1 MGKKK
6 RGNYN
11 QDHFKLG
18 GSMQPGGDIVQERQ
32 KRQLTQQEKS
42 SEAGPKTPDDTT
54 QPRRQTP
61 DARPQAQTGD

>member
-32 KRQLTQQEKS
+32 KGKLTQQKEKNPRPAKS
-42 SEAGPKTPDDTT
+42 DEPAIPEDAGASHD
-54 QPRRQTP
+54 
-61 DARPQAQTGD
+61 

>member
-18 GSMQPGGDIVQERQ
+18 GSMQPGGDVVQERQ
-32 KRQLTQQEKS
+32 KGKLTPQKEENPRPAKS
-42 SEAGPKTPDDTT
+42 NEPAIPDD
-54 QPRRQTP
+54 
-61 DARPQAQTGD
+61 AE

>member
-18 GSMQPGGDIVQERQ
+18 GSMQPGADIVQERQ
-32 KRQLTQQEKS
+32 KRKLTQQKDENPRPTKS
-42 SEAGPKTPDDTT
+42 DEPAIPE
-54 QPRRQTP
+54 
-61 DARPQAQTGD
+61 DAE

>member
-18 GSMQPGGDIVQERQ
+18 GTLQPGSDIVQERQ
-32 KRQLTQQEKS
+32 KRKLTQQKEEKPRAAKAD
-42 SEAGPKTPDDTT
+42 EPAIPDEVD
-54 QPRRQTP
+54 
-61 DARPQAQTGD
+61 

>member
-32 KRQLTQQEKS
+32 KGKVGRQSSALSRQARGGARKS
-42 SEAGPKTPDDTT
+42 SKKSP
-54 QPRRQTP
+54 
-61 DARPQAQTGD
+61 

>member
-32 KRQLTQQEKS
+32 KGKLSRQPTADSGQK
-42 SEAGPKTPDDTT
+42 AVGPKP
-54 QPRRQTP
+54 PAARRRVEHRSAP
-61 DARPQAQTGD
+61 

>member
-18 GSMQPGGDIVQERQ
+18 GSMQPGEDIVQERQ
-32 KRQLTQQEKS
+32 KGKLTQQKEENPRPAKS
-42 SEAGPKTPDDTT
+42 TEPAIPDD
-54 QPRRQTP
+54 
-61 DARPQAQTGD
+61 AE

>member
-32 KRQLTQQEKS
+32 KGKLTQQKEEKPRPAKS
-42 SEAGPKTPDDTT
+42 AEPAVPDD
-54 QPRRQTP
+54 
-61 DARPQAQTGD
+61 AE

>member
-11 QDHFKLG
+11 QDHFKVG

-32 KRQLTQQEKS
+32 KRQLNQQQEEKPRQPKS
-42 SEAGPKTPDDTT
+42 DEGAIPDDEE
-54 QPRRQTP
+54 
-61 DARPQAQTGD
+61 

>member
-11 QDHFKLG
+11 QDHFKVG

-32 KRQLTQQEKS
+32 KRKLTQQKEEVPRPAKAD
-42 SEAGPKTPDDTT
+42 EPAIPDD
-54 QPRRQTP
+54 
-61 DARPQAQTGD
+61 AE

>member
-11 QDHFKLG
+11 QDHFKVG

-32 KRQLTQQEKS
+32 KRQLTQQKTEQ
-42 SEAGPKTPDDTT
+42 PKPAREDEPAIPDD
-54 QPRRQTP
+54 
-61 DARPQAQTGD
+61 AE

>member
-11 QDHFKLG
+11 QDHFKVG

-32 KRQLTQQEKS
+32 KRQLTQQKE
-42 SEAGPKTPDDTT
+42 ELPKTAKADEPAI
-54 QPRRQTP
+54 PKE
-61 DARPQAQTGD
+61 AE

>member
-18 GSMQPGGDIVQERQ
+18 GSIQPGGDIVQERQ
-32 KRQLTQQEKS
+32 KRQLTQQIDEP
-42 SEAGPKTPDDTT
+42 PKKAKADEPAIPDDVE
-54 QPRRQTP
+54 
-61 DARPQAQTGD
+61 

>member
-11 QDHFKLG
+11 QDHFKVG

-32 KRQLTQQEKS
+32 KRQLTQQKS
-42 SEAGPKTPDDTT
+42 EQPKPAKSDE
-54 QPRRQTP
+54 PAIP
-61 DARPQAQTGD
+61 EDAE

>member
-11 QDHFKLG
+11 QDHFKVG

-32 KRQLTQQEKS
+32 KRQLTQQQEEK
-42 SEAGPKTPDDTT
+42 
-54 QPRRQTP
+54 PR
-61 DARPQAQTGD
+61 QAKSDEGAIPEDED

>member
-32 KRQLTQQEKS
+32 KGKLTQQKEEKPRLAKS
-42 SEAGPKTPDDTT
+42 DEPAIPEEAE
-54 QPRRQTP
+54 
-61 DARPQAQTGD
+61 

>member
-18 GSMQPGGDIVQERQ
+18 GSMQPGGDVVQEQEKQ
-32 KRQLTQQEKS
+32 KLTQQKEENPRPAKS
-42 SEAGPKTPDDTT
+42 EEPAIPDD
-54 QPRRQTP
+54 RE
-61 DARPQAQTGD
+61 

>member
-32 KRQLTQQEKS
+32 KRKLTQQKEENPRPAKS
-42 SEAGPKTPDDTT
+42 EEPAIPDHSE
-54 QPRRQTP
+54 
-61 DARPQAQTGD
+61 